1 MGIALQNQGKLE
13 EAIDAYNKAL
23 SLKPDYAET
32 YNNIGNTL
40 KAQAKLEEAIKAYTK
55 AISIKPNN
63 TESYW
68 NLFGTS
74 ENFEVLF
81 GSLKIA
87 SERSIPTFSLFMSK
101 AATIS
106 ISDTL

>member
-1 MGIALQNQGKLE
+1 MTASSEPTGNKLTNISALDSINSSITLSESSTTGI
-13 EAIDAYNKAL
+13 L
-23 SLKPDYAET
+23 SSTNLPT
-32 YNNIGNTL
+32 PSNVFPGLT
-40 KAQAKLEEAIKAYTK
+40 
-55 AISIKPNN
+55 SIFN
-63 TESYW
+63 
-68 NLFGTS
+68 FGTY